1 MAGKRNDPSAP
12 YDRPIITERHGPIK
26 ILCTLETV
34 DHVRLR
40 DGTRESVLV
49 LRFQFNPA
57 KPHRRIICADISLK
71 FSSREPI
78 QTTLKVLGFSFDGR
92 YAVLTTCQAETTTRG
107 GDLNANVGQFGLG
120 LGSSVKWEKTAVR
133 NTTDQTPLSG
143 SRIGNDFGKGVG
155 VEWAFCENGT
165 TKTGIPSTLNVAVRL
180 QRSNDCDFQCELE
193 IKTKADCR
201 TWLRN
206 LFVPSPKDDPVLF
219 HPRQSER
226 DVDEE
231 VDISAWGNVTWHTT
245 IKNPIKKVRMSH
257 NPLA

>member
-1 MAGKRNDPSAP
+1 MSNLSGLLAQINNSPNFQGKRNDPSAP
-12 YDRPIITERHGPIK
+12 YDRPIITERYSSIK

-57 KPHRRIICADISLK
+57 KPHRRIICADIALK
-71 FSSREPI
+71 FSSREPV
-78 QTTLKVLGFSFDGR
+78 QNAKMLP
-92 YAVLTTCQAETTTRG
+92 TCQAETTTRG

-120 LGSSVKWEKTAVR
+120 LGSSVKWEKTAAR
-133 NTTDQTPLSG
+133 KTTDQTTLSG
-143 SRIGNDFGKGVG
+143 SRIGNDFGKEVG
-155 VEWAFCENGT
+155 VEWVFCENGT
-165 TKTGIPSTLNVAVRL
+165 TKTGIPSALNVAVRL
-180 QRSNDCDFQCELE
+180 QRSNDCDFQCELT
-193 IKTKADCR
+193 IRTKANCR

-219 HPRQSER
+219 HPRQSEG

-231 VDISAWGNVTWHTT
+231 VDISAWGNVT
-245 IKNPIKKVRMSH
+245 
-257 NPLA
+257 